1 MKAKLIKQFGKLKPG
16 IYDWPEKVVNKLTD
30 LGFVEKAAPKKEV
43 KEVEEVKATPKR
55 KKREKAVY
63 EDKAESHEPENK

>member
-16 IYDWPEKVVNKLTD
+16 VYNWPEGVVKKLIS
-30 LGFVEKAAPKKEV
+30 LGFVEKEEVKKEV
-43 KEVEEVKATPKR
+43 KEVPKEEVKTKR

-63 EDKAESHEPENK
+63 EDKAEKHEPANN

>member
-16 IYDWPEKVVNKLTD
+16 VYDWPEKVVNKLTD
-30 LGFVEKAAPKKEV
+30 LGFVEKEAP
-43 KEVEEVKATPKR
+43 

>member
-16 IYDWPEKVVNKLTD
+16 VYDWEEGLVKKLTD
-30 LGFVEKAAPKKEV
+30 MGFVEEAPKK
-43 KEVEEVKATPKR
+43 